1 MKVVVVG
8 GGTAGCIS
16 ALLFKKFFPSFDITM
31 IRSSEIGILGPGEGL
46 TPSINLFLKHGDRVK
61 VMEPAWLKSE
71 IIGRLTSALNQY

>member
-46 TPSINLFLKHGDRVK
+46 TPSINLFLKH
-61 VMEPAWLKSE
+61 
-71 IIGRLTSALNQY
+71 LNISIEEFI